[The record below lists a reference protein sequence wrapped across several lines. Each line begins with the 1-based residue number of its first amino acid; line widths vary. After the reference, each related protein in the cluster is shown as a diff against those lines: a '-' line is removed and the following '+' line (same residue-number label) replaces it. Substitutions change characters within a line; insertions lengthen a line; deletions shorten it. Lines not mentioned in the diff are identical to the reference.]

1 MKDFLQDIIEETYGI
16 KDIIKPDIIKE
27 IPQNI
32 PIKKEAISSN
42 IAKQDVPK
50 YLEILRRKVEV
61 CTNCMLHTYRKN
73 IVFGEGNI
81 NAKLMFIGEGPG
93 EEEDKTGR
101 PFVGAAGQLLTKMI
115 EAMGLKRD
123 DVYIANIVKCR
134 PPNNRNPYEDEASK
148 CIIYLKEQIELIKPT
163 YIICLG
169 SVASKYLFSEE
180 IKITKE
186 RGSWRLYNGVNVMLT
201 YHPSF
206 LLRSP
211 EKKRETWKDLQEVM
225 KKMGLDKNKS

>member
-16 KDIIKPDIIKE
+16 KDIIKPDIIE
-27 IPQNI
+27 ETPINI
-32 PIKKEAISSN
+32 APKKEVACSN
-42 IAKQDVPK
+42 ISRKDVPK
-50 YLEILRRKVEV
+50 YLEILKRKVEI
-61 CTNCMLHTYRKN
+61 CTNCQLHKYRKN

-93 EEEDKTGR
+93 EDEDKTGR

-115 EAMGLKRD
+115 GAMGLKRD

-134 PPNNRNPYEDEASK
+134 PPNNRNPNEDEASN
-148 CIIYLKEQIELIKPT
+148 CITYLKKQIELIKPT

-169 SVASKYLFSEE
+169 SVASRYLFNED

-186 RGSWRLYNGVNVMLT
+186 RGSWRLYNDVNVMLT

-211 EKKRETWKDLQEVM
+211 DRKKETWKDLQEVM
-225 KKMGLDKNKS
+225 KKMGLDKK